1 MRNQLIKPCAI
12 ALAVTSALCQQAYAN
27 EAEEVKIDRQQ
38 TANSVNVEPEAKED
52 VEQIIVTGSRLKR
65 DSFSVTTP
73 LVTMDKAAIDDSG
86 FTNLS
91 DSR

>member
-38 TANSVNVEPEAKED
+38 TTDSVIKPEAKED
-52 VEQIIVTGSRLKR
+52 VEQIIVTGSRL
-65 DSFSVTTP
+65 SVIVF
-73 LVTMDKAAIDDSG
+73 L
-86 FTNLS
+86 
-91 DSR
+91 